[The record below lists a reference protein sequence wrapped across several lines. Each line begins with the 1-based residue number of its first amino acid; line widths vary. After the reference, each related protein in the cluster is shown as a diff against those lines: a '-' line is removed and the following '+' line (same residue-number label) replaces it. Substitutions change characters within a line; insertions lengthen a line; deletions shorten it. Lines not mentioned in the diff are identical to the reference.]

1 MRSSHRVVHSGFV
14 EVAIILG
21 KAGVANAFMNQDLR
35 AHWNAF
41 GDTGRTNVFG
51 GEYAGRAIWEPKPPP
66 SEPLPESLREYA
78 SHFVTWA
85 AEERAKQEARRRAA
99 EELLVPEVQ
108 SARQAGEPAPEPS
121 DSDLKRVGEYNPDD
135 LRLARATMADPDA
148 LPEDRRAADGILRQ
162 TDFVDSSRPRAAPPS
177 ITWSLEKETAA
188 SMAELKVVEDRAAER
203 TGGRNAGLFGEA
215 PDYQCP
221 ELPCGD
227 YPDGLLFRAGGGTAA
242 SASIDDES
250 LDNSGGRDV
259 GDARRGRASTTTMSG
274 RKSSTG
280 SMKQTTLASFFKKP
294 TAKPEA
300 PKEEEKLA
308 ASDDEDDSAESDF

>member
-1 MRSSHRVVHSGFV
+1 
-14 EVAIILG
+14 
-21 KAGVANAFMNQDLR
+21 
-35 AHWNAF
+35 
-41 GDTGRTNVFG
+41 
-51 GEYAGRAIWEPKPPP
+51 
-66 SEPLPESLREYA
+66 
-78 SHFVTWA
+78 
-85 AEERAKQEARRRAA
+85 
-99 EELLVPEVQ
+99 
-108 SARQAGEPAPEPS
+108 
-121 DSDLKRVGEYNPDD
+121 
-135 LRLARATMADPDA
+135 MADPDA
-148 LPEDRRAADGILRQ
+148 LPEDRRAADGILRCW
-162 TDFVDSSRPRAAPPS
+162 SRVFIDRSEPRVAPPS
-177 ITWSLEKETAA
+177 KSWSLERETEE
-188 SMAELKVVEDRAAER
+188 SKAELKVVEDRAAER
-203 TGGRNAGLFGEA
+203 TGGHSGVFGER

-221 ELPCGD
+221 ALPCGD